1 MKFTSKDSTDKLIKY
16 AAETLGLDLSGKER
30 QEVIAEMKKADASL
44 FPADKPKAQA
54 AATVAATAAANDT
67 ANNETDTD
75 QDDLDADL
83 DDEQQES
90 NDFDLSMDDEELID
104 SAPKGKE
111 LVAVTLNIH
120 DDSGDEETEVDN
132 FVQVGVNGV
141 MHQVQKGID
150 VKVSAGVYEVLNNA
164 IEKRF
169 KTVTDAATK
178 MKSLKETQVKRW
190 PFSVIQ
196 KHYA

>member
-1 MKFTSKDSTDKLIKY
+1 MKFTSKDSTEKLIKY
-16 AAETLGLDLSGKER
+16 AAETLGIDLSGKER
-30 QEVIAEMKKADASL
+30 PEVIAEMKKVDASL

-54 AATVAATAAANDT
+54 AAPATTNETAGNDT
-67 ANNETDTD
+67 GNN
-75 QDDLDADL
+75 Q
-83 DDEQQES
+83 DDEQQDDDS
-90 NDFDLSMDDEELID
+90 NLAQDDEESLD
-104 SAPKGKE
+104 QAPNGKK
-111 LVAVTLNIH
+111 LVAVTINVH

-132 FVQVGVNGV
+132 FVQVGINGV
-141 MHQVQKGID
+141 MHQVQKGVD
-150 VKVSAGVYEVLNNA
+150 VKVKVDIYEVLNNA

-169 KTVTDAATK
+169 KTVTDPATK

>member
-1 MKFTSKDSTDKLIKY
+1 MTTPKFTSKDNTDKLIKY

-30 QEVIAEMKKADASL
+30 PEVIAEMKKADTTL
-44 FPADKPKAQA
+44 FAADKPKAQA
-54 AATVAATAAANDT
+54 AAPAPANDT
-67 ANNETDTD
+67 ADNENNTD
-75 QDDLDADL
+75 QDDLGPALDDDQQEPNDL
-83 DDEQQES
+83 D
-90 NDFDLSMDDEELID
+90 L
-104 SAPKGKE
+104 APKGKE
-111 LVAVTLNIH
+111 LVAVTINIH

-132 FVQVGVNGV
+132 FVQVGINGV
-141 MHQVQKGID
+141 MHQVQKGVD
-150 VKVSAGVYEVLNNA
+150 VKVKVGIYEVLNNA

-169 KTVTDAATK
+169 KTVTDPTTK

>member
-44 FPADKPKAQA
+44 FPADKPKTQP
-54 AATVAATAAANDT
+54 AATATATTENT
-67 ANNETDTD
+67 ANNETGND
-75 QDDLDADL
+75 QDEQDGDDDLDGDLDL
-83 DDEQQES
+83 DDK
-90 NDFDLSMDDEELID
+90 DLP
-104 SAPKGKE
+104 ATTKGKE
-111 LVAVTLNIH
+111 LIAVTINIP
-120 DDSGDEETEVDN
+120 DDSGDDETEVDN

-141 MHQVQKGID
+141 MHQVQKGVD
-150 VKVSAGVYEVLNNA
+150 VKVNASVYEVLNNA
-164 IEKRF
+164 IESRF
-169 KTVTDAATK
+169 KTVTDPNTK
-178 MKSLKETQVKRW
+178 LKSLKETKVKRW

>member
-44 FPADKPKAQA
+44 FPADKPKVQA
-54 AATVAATAAANDT
+54 AATATATTENT
-67 ANNETDTD
+67 ANNQTDIE
-75 QDDLDADL
+75 QDDLDADF

-90 NDFDLSMDDEELID
+90 NDLDLALNDEALLD
-104 SAPKGKE
+104 AATKGKK

-141 MHQVQKGID
+141 MHQVQKGVD
-150 VKVSAGVYEVLNNA
+150 VKVSASVYEVLNNA

-169 KTVTDAATK
+169 KTVTDPATK

>member
-54 AATVAATAAANDT
+54 AATAAANDT
-67 ANNETDTD
+67 ANNETDAD

-83 DDEQQES
+83 DS
-90 NDFDLSMDDEELID
+90 DLEELELTDEVLD
-104 SAPKGKE
+104 STPKGKE

>member
-44 FPADKPKAQA
+44 FPADKPKAPA
-54 AATVAATAAANDT
+54 AATATAT
-67 ANNETDTD
+67 TESTVNNETDTD
-75 QDDLDADL
+75 QEDLDADL
-83 DDEQQES
+83 DS
-90 NDFDLSMDDEELID
+90 DLEELELTDEVLD
-104 SAPKGKE
+104 STPKGKE

>member
-16 AAETLGLDLSGKER
+16 AAETLGLDLSGKDR
-30 QEVIAEMKKADASL
+30 PEVIAEMKKADASL

-54 AATVAATAAANDT
+54 VAPTTEDIT
-67 ANNETDTD
+67 ANNETNTD
-75 QDDLDADL
+75 QEDLDIDSDL
-83 DDEQQES
+83 DELE
-90 NDFDLSMDDEELID
+90 LTDEELLD
-104 SAPKGKE
+104 SIHKGKE

-120 DDSGDEETEVDN
+120 DDSGNEETEVDN

-141 MHQVQKGID
+141 MHKVQKG
-150 VKVSAGVYEVLNNA
+150 VNAKVSAAVYEVLNNA

-169 KTVTDAATK
+169 KTVTDPATK

>member
-1 MKFTSKDSTDKLIKY
+1 MTTPKFTSKDSTDKLIKY

-30 QEVIAEMKKADASL
+30 PEVIAEMKKADATL
-44 FPADKPKAQA
+44 FAADKPKAQA
-54 AATVAATAAANDT
+54 AAPAPANDT
-67 ANNETDTD
+67 ADNENNTD
-75 QDDLDADL
+75 QDDLGPALDDDQQEPNDLDLSL
-83 DDEQQES
+83 DDE
-90 NDFDLSMDDEELID
+90 DLLD

-132 FVQVGVNGV
+132 FVQVGINGV
-141 MHQVQKGID
+141 MHQVQKGVD
-150 VKVSAGVYEVLNNA
+150 VKVKVGIYEVLNNA

-169 KTVTDAATK
+169 KTVTDPTTK

>member
-1 MKFTSKDSTDKLIKY
+1 MTTPKFTSKDSTDKLIKY

-44 FPADKPKAQA
+44 FPADKPKDQA
-54 AATVAATAAANDT
+54 AATTTENT
-67 ANNETDTD
+67 ANNQTDIV

-90 NDFDLSMDDEELID
+90 NDLDLALDDEALLD
-104 SAPKGKE
+104 AAPKGKK

-132 FVQVGVNGV
+132 FVQVGINGV
-141 MHQVQKGID
+141 MHQVQKGVD
-150 VKVSAGVYEVLNNA
+150 VKVKVGIYEVLNNA

-169 KTVTDAATK
+169 KTVTDPATK